1 MDEYISVFSA
11 SDVAQ
16 AYIVKYALEN
26 ARIPIQIENEF
37 LQSGLGMLAFD
48 GSTAPRVCVP
58 EPYVEQAKDIIAR
71 IIKVEASSC
80 ETVSSESPSPESL
93 SEALVLMHVKYDE
106 FVEDEV
112 HELGQEAVKLSR
124 QYEGFVS
131 VKQFEVKDAHE
142 FYILMHWE
150 NEHAYLACQKSPAWL
165 MLMPQWSALQ
175 EDGDVTLDIKILS
188 RKG

>member
-1 MDEYISVFSA
+1 MDKYINVFSA

-26 ARIPIQIENEF
+26 ANIPIQIENEF
-37 LQSGLGMLAFD
+37 LQSALGMLPFD
-48 GSTAPRVCVP
+48 GSTAPKVCVP
-58 EPYVEQAKDIIAR
+58 EPHVEQAKDIIAS
-71 IIKVEASSC
+71 IITVEDTTPEAASS
-80 ETVSSESPSPESL
+80 ETL
-93 SEALVLMHVKYDE
+93 SEAMVLMHVKYDE

-112 HELGQEAVKLSR
+112 HELGEAAAKLCK

-131 VKQFEVKDAHE
+131 VKQFEVKAADE

-150 NEHAYLACQKSPAWL
+150 NEHAYLACKQSPAWL

-175 EDGDVTLDIKILS
+175 EDGDVTLNIKVLKHQS
-188 RKG
+188 D